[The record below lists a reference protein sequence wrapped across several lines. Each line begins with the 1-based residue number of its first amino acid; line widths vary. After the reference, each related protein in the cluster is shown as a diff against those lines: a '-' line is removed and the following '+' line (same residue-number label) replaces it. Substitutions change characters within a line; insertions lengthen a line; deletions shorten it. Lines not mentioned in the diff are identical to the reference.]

1 MLQSHHLNVLW
12 WVTTTALDRL
22 CLYNNSKKLH
32 YRLNSFISACCASS
46 TITVHSTHVDL
57 SLLRLLSVLFK
68 TSMKVHEELSGS
80 SPRQISVRGNSP
92 TMAQNHDSRLAHLVV
107 LIQYWSQHILLVEP
121 PTHWTPLLKAAGT
134 CLDWLWMK
142 EFIQITLT

>member
-1 MLQSHHLNVLW
+1 MMSYNYSSHSIGCACVTVGVATEDNIIQEDLRYCSLPHL
-12 WVTTTALDRL
+12 
-22 CLYNNSKKLH
+22 H
-32 YRLNSFISACCASS
+32 SFISACCASS

-107 LIQYWSQHILLVEP
+107 LIQY
-121 PTHWTPLLKAAGT
+121 
-134 CLDWLWMK
+134 
-142 EFIQITLT
+142 